1 MTPEDVLAQ
10 YEARINLHD
19 FDELVPLI
27 SGEAVFWF
35 NDGSFSGHAEIRQAF
50 EATWARFADEVYW
63 LEDKRWIAQ
72 GDGAAACLYRFNW
85 KTEIDGKSLSGAG
98 RGTTVLRREAEG
110 WKIVHEHLS
119 GLPG

>member
-1 MTPEDVLAQ
+1 VTPEDVLAR
-10 YEARINLHD
+10 YETLINRHV

-35 NDGSFSGHAEIRQAF
+35 DDGSFSGLTEIRQAF
-50 EATWARFADEVYW
+50 EATWGRFPSEVYR
-63 LEDKRWIAQ
+63 LEAKRWIAH

-85 KTEIDGKSLSGAG
+85 KAEVDGKLLSGAG

>member
-10 YEARINLHD
+10 YEARINRHD

-35 NDGSFSGHAEIRQAF
+35 NDGSLSGLAEIRQAF
-50 EATWARFADEVYW
+50 EATWERFPLEDYW
-63 LEDKRWIAQ
+63 LTDKRWIAH
-72 GDGAAACLYRFNW
+72 GEGAAACLYRFNW
-85 KTEIDGKSLSGAG
+85 KAEVDGKPLSGAG
-98 RGTTVLRREAEG
+98 RGTTVLRREAEE